1 MVGATMLPPEPAVRE
16 LNCGKPIA
24 VRPEVENE
32 NENNDFT
39 NYSATAGGHS
49 SSGCGTTPGDTGGGP
64 E

>member
-1 MVGATMLPPEPAVRE
+1 MLPPEPAVRE

-32 NENNDFT
+32 NNDFT
-39 NYSATAGGHS
+39 TYAATAGGHS
-49 SSGCGTTPGDTGGGP
+49 SSGWGTTPWDTGGGL

>member
-1 MVGATMLPPEPAVRE
+1 MLPPEPAVRE

-32 NENNDFT
+32 NNDFT
-39 NYSATAGGHS
+39 TNAATAGGHS
-49 SSGCGTTPGDTGGGP
+49 SSGWGTTPGDTGGGL